1 MHDYAEL
8 LAVFHEL
15 AGLLDARA
23 LLDVL
28 EDLWIARL
36 ETHNQQA
43 ASGILH
49 RLERFV
55 VGVNSRG
62 ARPRRL
68 ERLQLFTHGDRAVL
82 RPRER
87 VIIEENLLKIGK
99 LLPRSFDFCGDVLGT
114 ACPPGV
120 PADRLR
126 PQAERAQR
134 RTAARGVERDV
145 RIEQEG
151 HVIPGYVEVPLV
163 YV

>member
-1 MHDYAEL
+1 EVVFLKIVVELGAGIRMSDRNLNRLRVEFFGELHRALDRLRRLAWKPDDKITVHDYAEL

-87 VIIEENLLKIGK
+87 VIIEENLL
-99 LLPRSFDFCGDVLGT
+99 
-114 ACPPGV
+114 
-120 PADRLR
+120 
-126 PQAERAQR
+126 
-134 RTAARGVERDV
+134 
-145 RIEQEG
+145 
-151 HVIPGYVEVPLV
+151 
-163 YV
+163 